1 MIESTFRHIAI
12 CLLAMRIVSTC
23 GLCRADGPSKW
34 VYPDSSGK
42 LVYRTLRGGNR
53 IIDFSYAG
61 YRGGGVAIPE
71 VPVKI
76 TVHPGGNDSHNN
88 AVTPASLYL
97 GQLRD
102 RIWDQAIKNIG
113 Y

>member
-12 CLLAMRIVSTC
+12 RLLAMCIVSTG

-53 IIDFSYAG
+53 IIDFSYTG
-61 YRGGGVAIPE
+61 YRGGGVAIPD
-71 VPVKI
+71 VPVKT
-76 TVHPGGNDSHNN
+76 TVHPGGNDSHNH

-97 GQLRD
+97 AQLRE
-102 RIWDQAIKNIG
+102 RLWDQEINNIG